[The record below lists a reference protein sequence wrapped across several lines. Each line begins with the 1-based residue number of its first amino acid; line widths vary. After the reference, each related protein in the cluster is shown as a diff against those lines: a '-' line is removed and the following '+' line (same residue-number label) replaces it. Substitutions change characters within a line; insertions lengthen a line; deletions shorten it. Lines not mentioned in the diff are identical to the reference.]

1 MDAHQP
7 NQLSKEMTMDSY
19 SIFPDKAIE
28 PVGPVSQRFVALN
41 LRSFLQACEFVHGLP
56 YGYNS
61 NRDDLFILFS
71 ENMGSCTTKHAV
83 IATLAQELHL
93 DIHKTI
99 GIYAMTEA
107 IVTGTQRILDSHGLP
122 YLPMVHCFLR
132 YEHFQVDLTEGN
144 RNGKNQSI
152 ETFLYQETVEPN
164 ISAKTEY
171 LLYRRQLQSLID
183 SRPELHN
190 QKLSHVL
197 RAREDGLE
205 LLRSKVH

>member
-1 MDAHQP
+1 
-7 NQLSKEMTMDSY
+7 MDSY
-19 SIFPDKAIE
+19 TIFPDKTIE
-28 PVGPVSQRFVALN
+28 PVGPVSQRFIDLN
-41 LRSFLQACEFVHGLP
+41 LRSFLQACEYVHGLP

-61 NRDDLFILFS
+61 NRDDLYILFS

-83 IATLAQELHL
+83 IATLGQELNL
-93 DIHKTI
+93 SIYKAI

-107 IVTGTQRILDSHGLP
+107 IVSGTQEILDSHGLP

-132 YEHFQVDLTEGN
+132 YERYQVDLTEGN

-152 ETFLYQETVEPN
+152 ETFLYQKTVEPN

-171 LLYRRQLQSLID
+171 LLYRRQLQILID
-183 SRPELHN
+183 TRPEFHN
-190 QKLSHVL
+190 QRLSHVL

-205 LLRSKVH
+205 LLRSKVQ